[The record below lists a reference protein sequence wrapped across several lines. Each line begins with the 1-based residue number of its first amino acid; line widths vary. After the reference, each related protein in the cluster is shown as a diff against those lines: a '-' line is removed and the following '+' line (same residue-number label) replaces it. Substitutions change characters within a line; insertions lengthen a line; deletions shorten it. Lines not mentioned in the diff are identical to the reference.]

1 MRDLYS
7 EELEELKSAVVR
19 HEIRMDSASQYSA
32 QERPEGLQLLVR
44 DVVQKWSTR
53 QLSGLEVAL
62 KKLGDSLERAFV
74 ALSRKDCRVQF
85 GGLSVSS
92 LEESAFT
99 LPEGFY
105 SILFSLDPI
114 VGKSALIIDPWFA
127 FFMIYA
133 VLAGDPPER
142 VDRPINELEGE
153 MLYRTLA
160 DRLEESL
167 LSGFEGFLPLTP
179 KAAGFKTR
187 PQALYISGPKE
198 SVAVARYTILVKLQ
212 EEEKKGELRF
222 LLPLRPF
229 EGMRQ
234 LLSSPYH
241 GDRDVHVEKMLEK
254 ELSKVEVELKAELSR
269 LSLTLDDLL
278 KLTEGSLLPLGRAL
292 DDFRAFLT
300 IEGVKKFEGT
310 LGKKR
315 GMKALHIQRSIME

>member
-1 MRDLYS
+1 MRELSS
-7 EELEELKSAVVR
+7 EELEELKSVVVR
-19 HEIRMDSASQYSA
+19 HELQMDSPPQSSA
-32 QERPEGLQLLVR
+32 QEHPEGLQLLVR
-44 DVVQKWSTR
+44 DVVKKWPTS
-53 QLSGLEVAL
+53 QLYGLEITL
-62 KKLGDSLERAFV
+62 KKLSNSLERAFV
-74 ALSRKDCRVQF
+74 ALSRRDCKVYF
-85 GGLSVSS
+85 EGLTVSS

-99 LPEGFY
+99 LSEDFY

-127 FFMIYA
+127 SYMIYA

-142 VDRPINELEGE
+142 VDRAINDLEGE
-153 MLYRTLA
+153 MLFQTLA

-167 LSGFEGFLPLTP
+167 LSGFEDLLPLTP

-187 PQALYISGPKE
+187 PQALYISDPKE

-212 EEEKKGELRF
+212 EEEKKCELRF

-241 GDRDVHVEKMLEK
+241 GDRDVHIEIMLEK
-254 ELSKVEVELKAELSR
+254 ELNKVEVELKAELSR

-278 KLTEGSLLPLGRAL
+278 KLTEGSVLPLGRAS
-292 DDFRAFLT
+292 DDFRASLT

-315 GMKALHIQRSIME
+315 GLKALHIQRSIME